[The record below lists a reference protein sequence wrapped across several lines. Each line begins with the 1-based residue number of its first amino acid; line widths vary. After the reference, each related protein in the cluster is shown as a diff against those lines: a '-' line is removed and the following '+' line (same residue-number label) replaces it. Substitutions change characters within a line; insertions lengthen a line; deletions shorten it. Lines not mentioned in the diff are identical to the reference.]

1 MNDDLSHRGPDSK
14 GIWSEE
20 NVILG
25 HSRLAVLDTNKRS
38 NQPMLSNDRRY
49 VIVYNGE
56 IYNFKEIK
64 FELKKKG
71 IVFKTD
77 SDTEVLLLAY
87 KVWGEELV
95 LKLNGMF
102 AFAIWDREVKSLFLA
117 RDRIGEKPL

>member
-1 MNDDLSHRGPDSK
+1 MCGIVGCVDYKNIILKEEIIKMNDDLSHRGPDSK

-71 IVFKTD
+71 WFLKPIVI
-77 SDTEVLLLAY
+77 
-87 KVWGEELV
+87 
-95 LKLNGMF
+95 LKYYY
-102 AFAIWDREVKSLFLA
+102 
-117 RDRIGEKPL
+117 